1 MNDFKN
7 IKAFTFDI
15 DGVMTDG
22 GILADLEGQ
31 LYRTFDAKD
40 GFAVRM
46 ASLNGFPVGVI
57 TGGRSQSIRARFST
71 NGINPEDIYL
81 GSRNKIEDFEDFCK
95 TLSHLGYV
103 PGKFRLLQRNGDIG
117 IAYLESVFFYES
129 HHSGEQNLAVYSF
142 EFVRIVRKVLP
153 DVTQCQGAQTGIAQ
167 RVYGNISV
175 RMGYKA
181 ILRVNFDTA

>member
-1 MNDFKN
+1 MTDLKD

-46 ASLNGFPVGVI
+46 ACMNGFPVGVI

-71 NGINPEDIYL
+71 NGIEPEDIYL
-81 GSRNKIEDFEDFCK
+81 GSRNKIEDFEDFCRRHGLTYDQVMYFGDDIPDIEVIQAAGIGVCPSDAVEEVK
-95 TLSHLGYV
+95 EVADIVSSR
-103 PGKFRLLQRNGDIG
+103 PGGK
-117 IAYLESVFFYES
+117 AC
-129 HHSGEQNLAVYSF
+129 
-142 EFVRIVRKVLP
+142 VREYMEKAMKA
-153 DVTQCQGAQTGIAQ
+153 QG
-167 RVYGNISV
+167 RW
-175 RMGYKA
+175 
-181 ILRVNFDTA
+181 NFDAVTYKKKF

>member
-1 MNDFKN
+1 MTDFKN

-46 ASLNGFPVGVI
+46 ACLNGFPVGVI
-57 TGGRSQSIRARFST
+57 TGGRSQSIRARFSS

-81 GSRNKIEDFEDFCK
+81 GSRNKIEDFEDFCRRHNLK
-95 TLSHLGYV
+95 PEEVMYFGDDIPDIEVVKEAADIISDR
-103 PGKFRLLQRNGDIG
+103 PGGKACVREYMEKAMKAQGRWVFDA
-117 IAYLESVFFYES
+117 IAYKKKF
-129 HHSGEQNLAVYSF
+129 
-142 EFVRIVRKVLP
+142 
-153 DVTQCQGAQTGIAQ
+153 
-167 RVYGNISV
+167 
-175 RMGYKA
+175 
-181 ILRVNFDTA
+181 

>member
-1 MNDFKN
+1 MTDLKD

-46 ASLNGFPVGVI
+46 ACMNGFPVGVI

-71 NGINPEDIYL
+71 NGIEPEDIYL
-81 GSRNKIEDFEDFCK
+81 GSRNKIEDFEDFCRRHGLTHDQVMYFGDDIPDIEVIQAAGIGVCPSDAVEEVK
-95 TLSHLGYV
+95 EVADIVSSR
-103 PGKFRLLQRNGDIG
+103 PGGK
-117 IAYLESVFFYES
+117 AC
-129 HHSGEQNLAVYSF
+129 
-142 EFVRIVRKVLP
+142 VREYMEKAMKA
-153 DVTQCQGAQTGIAQ
+153 QGHW
-167 RVYGNISV
+167 
-175 RMGYKA
+175 
-181 ILRVNFDTA
+181 NFDAVTYKKKF